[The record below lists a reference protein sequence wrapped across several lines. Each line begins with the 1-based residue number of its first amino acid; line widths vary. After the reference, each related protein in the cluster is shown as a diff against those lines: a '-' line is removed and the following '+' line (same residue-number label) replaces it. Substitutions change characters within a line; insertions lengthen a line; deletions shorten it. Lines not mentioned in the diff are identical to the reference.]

1 LLSLHNII
9 YLRYHSIFLLV
20 IFCIN
25 SLYSQSIIELKE
37 EYLIQLKEGND
48 SIAYTVCK
56 KIAMKCPD
64 PDVKII
70 YSNYALRI
78 GQNVKNYHWQAVA
91 KTLEANAYISK
102 GKLPNAITLLHESI
116 DLYDS

>member
-1 LLSLHNII
+1 
-9 YLRYHSIFLLV
+9 
-20 IFCIN
+20 
-25 SLYSQSIIELKE
+25 
-37 EYLIQLKEGND
+37 
-48 SIAYTVCK
+48 
-56 KIAMKCPD
+56 MKCPD

-102 GKLPNAITLLHESI
+102 GKLPNAITVITSYSI
-116 DLYDS
+116 HYTKLYEGIFCY